1 MAQRAKQPTASGM
14 YVQFPPEADGKF
26 DTVSDEQVASW
37 QQKLNQ
43 RFGIG
48 AGRLKVLDE
57 PKAAS

>member
-1 MAQRAKQPTASGM
+1 M